1 MEQDRAKV
9 RQLFQEMPFKEKCR
23 YLWSEFRWHFLAV
36 VIAAA
41 VLITTVAGLINK
53 KEPVLWGVAINHS
66 LSSPD
71 AVLQQWEAAL
81 ELDDNSCIS
90 FYDGVSIILDEVT
103 DPQALSYGSAY
114 QIICAAAVNE
124 LDFVITDEAGLMFL
138 YGDNIC
144 RDIREVLDEPL
155 LVIYAPYLYTPEE
168 LNIPIAR
175 DLSGTPMAQKLGL
188 NGQEVYLALPNL
200 SGNDAVLLSFLHYL
214 SES

>member
-1 MEQDRAKV
+1 MEKDRIKV
-9 RQLFQEMPFKEKCR
+9 QQFFQKMTFSEKCR
-23 YLWSEFRWHFLAV
+23 YLWGEFRWHFLAV

-81 ELDDNSCIS
+81 ELDDGSCIS
-90 FYDGVSIILDEVT
+90 FYDGVSIVLDEVT

-138 YGDNIC
+138 YGDGIC
-144 RDIREVLDEPL
+144 SDIRAVLDEAL
-155 LVIYAPYLYTPEE
+155 LEMYGSYLYTPKE
-168 LNIPIAR
+168 LDVPIAL

-188 NGQEVYLALPNL
+188 KGKEVYLALPNL

>member
-1 MEQDRAKV
+1 MEKDRIKV
-9 RQLFQEMPFKEKCR
+9 QQFFQKMTFSEKCR
-23 YLWSEFRWHFLAV
+23 YLWGEFRWHFLAV

-53 KEPVLWGVAINHS
+53 KDPVLWGVAINHS

-71 AVLQQWEAAL
+71 TLLQQWEAAL
-81 ELDDNSCIS
+81 ELDDGSCIS
-90 FYDGVSIILDEVT
+90 FCDGVSIVLDEVT

-138 YGDNIC
+138 YGDGIC
-144 RDIREVLDEPL
+144 SDIRAVLDEAL
-155 LVIYAPYLYTPEE
+155 LEMYGSYLYTPKE
-168 LNIPIAR
+168 LDIPIAL

-188 NGQEVYLALPNL
+188 KGTEVYLALPNL